1 MLVHCSAGVGR
12 TGTFIVIDTIMNR
25 AERLET
31 DLDIRNLVKHIRCS
45 RNYLVQTL
53 IQYVARSF
61 DVPLFPCLPLW
72 RFGVWLLHVLRRID

>member
-1 MLVHCSAGVGR
+1 LVLATGCYDRFTPSGVGR

-25 AERLET
+25 AERLES

-53 IQYVARSF
+53 IQYVAPF
-61 DVPLFPCLPLW
+61 F
-72 RFGVWLLHVLRRID
+72 